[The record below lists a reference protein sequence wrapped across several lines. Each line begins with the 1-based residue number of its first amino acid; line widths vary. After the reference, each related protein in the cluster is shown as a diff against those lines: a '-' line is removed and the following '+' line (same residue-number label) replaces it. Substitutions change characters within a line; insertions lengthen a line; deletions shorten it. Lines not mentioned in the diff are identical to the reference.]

1 MDIMIK
7 AIKHPVWFILFILL
21 LCINIYSIFWARQIF
36 SEPLQM
42 KTLPT
47 FEMDSKDTMILSE
60 KTIKHFITMDDKN
73 TKIKFKDHFIWIDA
87 KSKFMTLDV
96 QTKIKTTPKVIA
108 PGVLALNIERI
119 DIGRLPLSKQKAL
132 RIVDKYGN
140 LPKEVTLDE
149 ENKRF
154 IYTLGIQ
161 EIGDTKIL
169 LKKIDDEKA
178 WHFDLKIKE

>member
-1 MDIMIK
+1 MTK

-36 SEPLQM
+36 SEPFQI
-42 KTLPT
+42 KAIPS
-47 FEMDSKDTMILSE
+47 FEMGSKDQMILSE

-73 TKIKFKDHFIWIDA
+73 TKIKLKDHFIWIDA

-132 RIVDKYGN
+132 RIVDKYGD

-161 EIGDTKIL
+161 EVGDTKIL
-169 LKKIDDEKA
+169 LKKIDNEKA